1 MPQPK
6 YNLHSKATLEATT
19 LTATMWTKCLPVMRV
34 SQSTCLLTASAFKR
48 HGHVTVHFVAMN
60 ARTAAIAE
68 IVKDNII
75 SCQPPLAVAS
85 ALARHAGHGLR
96 SLRKEFGA
104 CQSAVHGAC
113 RSTVSACAET
123 TSLCPV
129 FLLTLT
135 LRTAFACRA
144 QGSEHAADDVAARTP
159 LTALAVSSPLHLRRF
174 TAGNLRCAADC
185 RRSVLRFAP
194 YRSSIV
200 AAGWTVRHS
209 VALLKV
215 PDMAVCSRRHPTA
228 SARS

>member
-1 MPQPK
+1 M
-6 YNLHSKATLEATT
+6 LMEAR
-19 LTATMWTKCLPVMRV
+19 LLVRV
-34 SQSTCLLTASAFKR
+34 ALF
-48 HGHVTVHFVAMN
+48 F
-60 ARTAAIAE
+60 
-68 IVKDNII
+68 II
-75 SCQPPLAVAS
+75 SGTSPLKTPQTRPLFLCRGQSHRS

-96 SLRKEFGA
+96 SLHKEFGT
-104 CQSAVHGAC
+104 CPSAVHGAC
-113 RSTVSACAET
+113 RSAVSACAET

-144 QGSEHAADDVAARTP
+144 QGCEHAADDVAARTP
-159 LTALAVSSPLHLRRF
+159 LPALAVSSTLHLRRF

-200 AAGWTVRHS
+200 AASWTVRHS

-215 PDMAVCSRRHPTA
+215 SGMAVCSRRHPTA

>member
-1 MPQPK
+1 MINNYK
-6 YNLHSKATLEATT
+6 S
-19 LTATMWTKCLPVMRV
+19 TKKV
-34 SQSTCLLTASAFKR
+34 
-48 HGHVTVHFVAMN
+48 
-60 ARTAAIAE
+60 
-68 IVKDNII
+68 
-75 SCQPPLAVAS
+75 
-85 ALARHAGHGLR
+85 GHGRIDEGLLLCFYYQIPDTRIRSSLGMNLR
-96 SLRKEFGA
+96 SLRKEFGT
-104 CQSAVHGAC
+104 CPSAVHGAC
-113 RSTVSACAET
+113 RSAVSACAET

-144 QGSEHAADDVAARTP
+144 QGCEHAADDVAARTP
-159 LTALAVSSPLHLRRF
+159 LPALAVSSTLHLRRF

-215 PDMAVCSRRHPTA
+215 SGMAVCSRRHPTA

>member
-1 MPQPK
+1 MPTANGGGKRPRT
-6 YNLHSKATLEATT
+6 ARRAWTT
-19 LTATMWTKCLPVMRV
+19 LPAQRVRHLPVG
-34 SQSTCLLTASAFKR
+34 STWCL
-48 HGHVTVHFVAMN
+48 
-60 ARTAAIAE
+60 
-68 IVKDNII
+68 
-75 SCQPPLAVAS
+75 
-85 ALARHAGHGLR
+85 
-96 SLRKEFGA
+96 SLG
-104 CQSAVHGAC
+104 SLG
-113 RSTVSACAET
+113 CAET

-144 QGSEHAADDVAARTP
+144 QGCEHAADDVAARTP
-159 LTALAVSSPLHLRRF
+159 LPALAVSSPLHLRRF

-215 PDMAVCSRRHPTA
+215 SGMAVCSRRHPTA

>member
-1 MPQPK
+1 MRLFSFMAERERP
-6 YNLHSKATLEATT
+6 ATIT
-19 LTATMWTKCLPVMRV
+19 
-34 SQSTCLLTASAFKR
+34 S
-48 HGHVTVHFVAMN
+48 
-60 ARTAAIAE
+60 
-68 IVKDNII
+68 IVKDNVF
-75 SCQPPLAVAS
+75 SCQPPLAVAN

-96 SLRKEFGA
+96 SLHKEFGT
-104 CQSAVHGAC
+104 CPSAVHGAC
-113 RSTVSACAET
+113 RSAVSACAET

-144 QGSEHAADDVAARTP
+144 QGCEHAADDVAARTP
-159 LTALAVSSPLHLRRF
+159 LPALAVSSTLHLRRF

-215 PDMAVCSRRHPTA
+215 SGMAVCSRRHPTA